1 MLSAFML
8 SVGIL
13 TVFMLSVFI
22 LSVIILNVVAPQ
34 IELTWLQVPS
44 DLSLPNSNFSLS

>member
-8 SVGIL
+8 SVSIL
-13 TVFMLSVFI
+13 SVLMLSVFI

-34 IELTWLQVPS
+34 IELTWLQVPL